1 MKQTVLDRV
10 SIGVSTLCAIHC
22 ALLPIILATV
32 PAFSHL
38 SADNHEFHI
47 ALVFLIVPM
56 SIIAGLMGCAKHKDK
71 LVLAG
76 IASGLTLLLVA
87 AFFGHDLM
95 GEVGERVATVIASF
109 ILVFSH
115 WRNYRLCRAKKCDH
129 EMSDKCE

>member
-1 MKQTVLDRV
+1 MKQSVLDRV

-47 ALVFLIVPM
+47 ALVALIVPM
-56 SIIAGLMGCAKHKDK
+56 SVIAGFMGCAKHKDK

-76 IASGLTLLLVA
+76 IASGLAILLFA
-87 AFFGHDLM
+87 AFFGHDFL
-95 GEVGERVATVIASF
+95 GEFGEKVVTVIASF

-115 WRNYRLCRAKKCDH
+115 WRNYKLCRTTKCDH
-129 EMSDKCE
+129 EHSETC